1 MRLLTA
7 TVVSTLSSLESK
19 DIQSYDFLS
28 HMEAYTKTQM
38 SWINAH
44 VWKCSPNFR
53 DFSHQVLQCKYV
65 STKTTNQIPFEDNF
79 LPVLTVE
86 AIFTRNSFSQSYYI
100 GLAHG
105 VLKKAEFL
113 TKTTIY
119 RFSKDQ
125 LENSVLSV
133 PNLQKIM
140 ETDHQNGHQNGQD
153 QDQGGQNAHHRVWP
167 NSPFCL

>member
-1 MRLLTA
+1 M
-7 TVVSTLSSLESK
+7 
-19 DIQSYDFLS
+19 
-28 HMEAYTKTQM
+28 
-38 SWINAH
+38 
-44 VWKCSPNFR
+44 WKCCPNFR

-65 STKTTNQIPFEDNF
+65 STKTTSQIPFEDNF

-100 GLAHG
+100 GLAQG

-153 QDQGGQNAHHRVWP
+153 QDQGGQNAHHHRVRP
-167 NSPFCL
+167 NFPFCL